1 MRHILCIRGG
11 GVRGILAACCLVE
24 LESQLGGLTRD
35 HVDYCAGTSAG
46 ALISAAVAAGVP
58 ATEIL
63 KVYADRSQQIFTP
76 TGFIA
81 EAKRIAERLRG

>member
-1 MRHILCIRGG
+1 
-11 GVRGILAACCLVE
+11 VE

-35 HVDYCAGTSAG
+35 HVDYCAGASTG

-63 KVYADRSQQIFTP
+63 KVYTNRSHEIFTP

-81 EAKRIAERLRG
+81 EAKRLAEGYICIDPQNLQNVLLKS